1 MWKKLKFKNLLEF
14 IAFLIMVSLIV
25 IMAVQ
30 VFARQFLST
39 IPSWSGEETANFL
52 LIWTVN
58 IGAGIAAGQN
68 AHLALDYL
76 INLFSHQKQRIVEI
90 LVYLIV
96 IIFLGVIAVIS
107 FQLAWSGRFATTSRL
122 NLSMFW
128 FQSSISA
135 GAMIMLYYYIKHFFA
150 IIRTILI
157 KPDNISKREEGS
169 NC

>member
-1 MWKKLKFKNLLEF
+1 MLKKLKFANVLEF
-14 IAFLIMVSLIV
+14 IAFLIMVSLIF

-68 AHLALDYL
+68 AHLALDYF
-76 INLFSHQKQRIVEI
+76 INLFSRQKQRIVEI
-90 LVYLIV
+90 LVYLII
-96 IIFLGVIAVIS
+96 IIFLAVIVVIS
-107 FQLAWSGRFATTSRL
+107 FQLAWSGRFTTTARL

-128 FQSSISA
+128 FQSSISV
-135 GAMIMLYYYIKHFFA
+135 GAIIMLYYYIKHFFA
-150 IIRTILI
+150 TIKNMKI
-157 KPDNISKREEGS
+157 NTDKTSENEERSEG
-169 NC
+169 